1 MVWKRKLR
9 ARPGALGRGVFL
21 AGLLGCGLAFLWVT
35 AADAADRRGPLRRH
49 RTLETSDVLDLPDLP
64 GLAFPPAG
72 GSLLVPDWPTPGTSL
87 LVRLGDRN
95 GAGEVSLEL
104 ADPINLTWD
113 ARGRRLLAYDDAA
126 REIVVVKRGFLR
138 RSDAKPYGV
147 ARARG
152 LAVDPATGDL
162 LVLDAAHN
170 RVVRIAPGRGGD
182 LAGPALLRTGRI
194 RTLELAGGLG
204 ELRGLAVDPESG
216 HLFVASAERRELYEL
231 GADGV
236 ALAVHPLSDPGDPL
250 AMVFSPSSDRT
261 DPPKTS
267 SLFVAS
273 RAAGGEGQ
281 VAEYSFTEVAAFE
294 AALTASL
301 VQTIATSAFSP
312 PSPDPSGVDYVS
324 SLDSLLVSD
333 GEVDEMTIY
342 QGANV
347 WEVSRTG
354 AVRRTFTTTAYS
366 DEPTGVG
373 ASPANGHLF
382 VSDDDDKE
390 IYELAPGPDGRV
402 GTADDVRTHFDTKVY
417 GNTDPEGV
425 AHGGGALWIADGVNA
440 EVFRVAPGTNG
451 RFDGVAPAGD
461 DQVTH
466 FDTSALGVNDPEGIA
481 YDAAADQL
489 LVVGKPAT
497 QVARVTTSGALVEM
511 IDVSA
516 ANAKK
521 PAGLAL
527 APGSL
532 DPRAASLWIAARG
545 VDNGDDPNENDGRLY
560 EFALGAA
567 PPPPTNLPPMVS
579 AGPDRAIQLPAA
591 ASLDGSVSD
600 DGLPTPP
607 GVVTVAWSQT
617 SGTGTVT
624 FANRNAVDTTA
635 SFPGAGSYTLRLTA
649 SDGER
654 SAFDEMKVDVTS
666 ASSERVVQIRIG
678 ASSDDAEQGLL
689 GSVTTNGDDLELV
702 FVNAVNQTVGLRFPG
717 VDVPPG
723 AVILEAWV
731 QLKVDEVKSGVTNL
745 RIQGQKA
752 ANAGTFIATARNVSS
767 RPRTSASVTW
777 SPSAWATVGAAGVAQ
792 RTPSL
797 VPVIQEIVSQGGWT
811 RGNALALIVTG
822 TGTRTAE
829 SWDGDRAGAPLL
841 HLRFR

>member
-1 MVWKRKLR
+1 VL
-9 ARPGALGRGVFL
+9 V
-21 AGLLGCGLAFLWVT
+21 AGLVGLAFLWVT
-35 AADAADRRGPLRRH
+35 AAEAAERRGPLRRH

-72 GSLLVPDWPTPGTSL
+72 GSLLVPDWPRSGSSL

-126 REIVVVKRGFLR
+126 REIVVVKRGSLR
-138 RSDAKPYGV
+138 RSDAKGYGV

-162 LVLDAAHN
+162 LLLDAAHD
-170 RVVRIAPGRGGD
+170 RIVRIAPGRGGD
-182 LAGPALLRTGRI
+182 LAGPALRRAGAI
-194 RTLELAGGLG
+194 RSLELAGGLG

-216 HLFVASAERRELYEL
+216 HYFVASAERRELYEL

-236 ALAVHPLSDPGDPL
+236 ALAVHPLSDPGEPL

-261 DPPKTS
+261 DPPRTS

-273 RAAGGEGQ
+273 REAGGEAQ
-281 VAEYSFTEVAAFE
+281 VAEYSFTEVAVFE
-294 AALTASL
+294 AALAASL

-312 PSPDPSGVDYVS
+312 PSPDPSGVDYVAP
-324 SLDSLLVSD
+324 LDSLLVSD
-333 GEVDEMTIY
+333 GEVDEMAVY

-373 ASPANGHLF
+373 ASPNGHLF

-390 IYELAPGPDGRV
+390 IYVLAPGPDGRV
-402 GTADDVRTHFDTKVY
+402 GTADDVRTHFDTKVF

-425 AHGGGALWIADGVNA
+425 AWGAGALWIADGVNA
-440 EVFRVAPGTNG
+440 EVFRIAPGPNG
-451 RFDGVAPAGD
+451 AFDGVAPAGD

-466 FDTSALGVNDPEGIA
+466 FDTSALGVSDPEGIA
-481 YDAAADQL
+481 YDAAAGQV

-516 ANAKK
+516 AAAKK

-532 DPRAASLWIAARG
+532 DPRTASLWIAARG
-545 VDNGDDPNENDGRLY
+545 VDNGDDPNENDGKLY
-560 EFALGAA
+560 EFSLGGA
-567 PPPPTNLPPMVS
+567 PPPPTNLPPTVS
-579 AGPDRAIQLPAA
+579 AGPDRAVQLPAV
-591 ASLDGSVSD
+591 ASLDGNASD
-600 DGLPTPP
+600 DGLPVPP
-607 GVVTVAWSQT
+607 GALTVAWSQT
-617 SGTGTVT
+617 SGAGTVA
-624 FANRNAVDTTA
+624 FANRSAVDTTA

-649 SDGER
+649 SDGQH
-654 SAFDEMKVDVTS
+654 SAFDEMKVEVTS

-689 GSVTTNGDDLELV
+689 GAVATNGDDLELV
-702 FVNAVNQTVGLRFPG
+702 FTALVNQTVGLRFPA
-717 VDVPPG
+717 VDVPRG

-731 QLKVDEVKSGVTNL
+731 QFKADEVHRGATTL

-752 ANAGTFIATARNVSS
+752 ANAGTFVATPRNVSS

-777 SPSAWATVGAAGVAQ
+777 SPPAWGSVGAAGAAQ

-797 VPVIQEIVSQGGWT
+797 VPVIQEIVNQGGWV

-841 HLRFR
+841 HLRYR